1 MNDLYAK
8 YRVLRQISE
17 GAHSKVYLAEN
28 RVADFPLT
36 AAAEGAAAVQLSV
49 LIRSRDA
56 ALFLS
61 IQASTWCACTR
72 QFHLQ

>member
-28 RVADFPLT
+28 RITGKKVAIK
-36 AAAEGAAAVQLSV
+36 ALS
-49 LIRSRDA
+49 
-56 ALFLS
+56 
-61 IQASTWCACTR
+61 
-72 QFHLQ
+72 